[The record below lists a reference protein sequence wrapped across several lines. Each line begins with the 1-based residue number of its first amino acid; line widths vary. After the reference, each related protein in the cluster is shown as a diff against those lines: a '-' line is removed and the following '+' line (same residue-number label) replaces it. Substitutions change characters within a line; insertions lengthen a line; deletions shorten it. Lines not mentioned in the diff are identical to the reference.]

1 MAIIDPLDMPMG
13 KTIVDPFEK
22 QPDVEAA
29 KAVST
34 FEYIANQAK
43 LGLTDS
49 AVLGQAI
56 LDTFLIE
63 PVTGLVTGKGKK
75 GGIGE
80 RFSENVK
87 RLQRTATQIT
97 GAQTGMKA
105 PDTVSEIVGGGSR
118 MMTDPINYIG
128 VGPVMKTGAKLTD
141 WAAQT
146 LSNITGR
153 AGGLFGLGV
162 TAETGGIVG
171 EQVEKA
177 VTGETTGT
185 GKAIGSLGGAVA
197 GIPSA
202 AVIEQ
207 TISGATNV
215 AKQLYDKYKMVKT
228 DPAAANEA
236 YASGAAKRLLEKI
249 AQDLPIDKK
258 IDDIVTDFNRIG
270 KIVNSATP
278 AESKA
283 YLDSLYTKYPDTP
296 QGRTEA
302 LQEFEQWQSNQFK
315 VPLLVAMSDN
325 ALVKSQVQKLA
336 KENPQFRQRVDL
348 ELQNLATA
356 IDERS
361 DLLFGPRYAPVTGA
375 AGIDIRNAYKRRQA
389 IDDQIENLSSKFVPT
404 EKQADIGK
412 AIENLVEARRK
423 TAAAE
428 VSPLYQK
435 VIKEATDAGATLPA
449 NEVENIYR
457 FVELNNLRDI
467 FGRNTPIDRQILS
480 KLAPEKIDEQE
491 VFKPL
496 SFENVDSLKRAINE
510 FQRERLTLDESRK
523 INQLERFVNQSRQSI
538 TGDYS
543 QRLADI
549 DRQFY
554 EKVGVPFSAQGI
566 KDIDSKR
573 YAEQVAPVIVKNSSS
588 LNQFLNA
595 VGDQGIPI
603 ANNAVISEVYSKA
616 IKNDVL
622 DPRAL
627 RSYIKQKETVLEQL
641 PETRALLNQALIDD
655 SVLKLARA
663 NIEDAVKV
671 AEKRVADNFV
681 ISVKDSNGV
690 SVPNYTEIANKL
702 FSDPNFFAK
711 ITKDLK
717 DLDPATSKAVYNS
730 IRAEIVNKARDF
742 PDGGLKFLS
751 DPKNAKVINQ
761 VFGKGYQNAVRDLIK
776 LSDGIRKA
784 NVDDISAVLM
794 RAELDLVNK
803 KLTELGIPGLDAPF
817 ITSTFRDRIAS
828 IPQKIVRL
836 ATRVNTAQLKDATD
850 KAIGDLLLDKDGLDK
865 LSNVAKTMDFKINNP
880 ASFRKVKDSLSS
892 IAPRYM
898 YGGTKEAIMENVEPQ
913 PAIQEPNL
921 EFQLF
926 EEQR

>member
-1 MAIIDPLDMPMG
+1 MAGPWEQFKDSPTAAPEQTGPWSEFGALD
-13 KTIVDPFEK
+13 T
-22 QPDVEAA
+22 DVQAT
-29 KAVST
+29 KALST
-34 FEYIANQAK
+34 FDYIANQAK

-49 AVLGQAI
+49 AVLGEAI

-63 PVTGLVTGKGKK
+63 PVVGLVTGKGKK
-75 GGIGE
+75 GGIAE

-87 RLQRTATQIT
+87 RLQKTASNIT
-97 GAQTGMKA
+97 GAETGVNA
-105 PDTVSEIVGGGSR
+105 PDTVSEIVGGGAR
-118 MMTDPINYIG
+118 MLTDPINYFG
-128 VGPVMKTGAKLTD
+128 VGPVVKTGSKISEVVADTAAK
-141 WAAQT
+141 
-146 LSNITGR
+146 ITGR
-153 AGGLFGLGV
+153 AAGLFGLGV
-162 TAETGGIVG
+162 TTETGGIVG

-177 VTGETTGT
+177 ATGETTGT

-215 AKQLYDKYKMVKT
+215 AKQIYNKYKMVKT
-228 DPAAANEA
+228 DPVAANEA

-249 AQDLPIDKK
+249 AQDLPVDQK
-258 IDDIVTDFNRIG
+258 IDDIVKEFNRIG
-270 KIVNSATP
+270 DVI
-278 AESKA
+278 SK
-283 YLDSLYTKYPDTP
+283 
-296 QGRTEA
+296 E
-302 LQEFEQWQSNQFK
+302 K
-315 VPLLVAMSDN
+315 VPLAVAMSDN
-325 ALVKSQVQKLA
+325 AIVKSQVQKLA

-348 ELQNLATA
+348 ELQNLASA
-356 IDERS
+356 IDERAN
-361 DLLFGPRYAPVTGA
+361 LLFGQRYAPITA
-375 AGIDIRNAYKRRQA
+375 PKGIDLRPAQRKIAA

-404 EKQADIGK
+404 EKQTDIGK
-412 AIENLVEARRK
+412 AIENLVETRRK
-423 TAAAE
+423 E
-428 VSPLYQK
+428 VSREISPLYQS
-435 VIKEATDAGATLPA
+435 VIKEATDAGITLPA
-449 NEVENIYR
+449 EQVESIYR
-457 FVELNNLRDI
+457 FVEANNLRDI

-480 KLAPEKIDEQE
+480 KLAPEKIDEQD

-523 INQLERFVNQSRQSI
+523 INQLEQFVNEARQSI
-538 TGDYS
+538 PGDYS
-543 QRLADI
+543 QRLSAI

-554 EKVGVPFSAQGI
+554 ERIGVPFSAQGI

-603 ANNAVISEVYSKA
+603 ANNAIISEVYSKA

-627 RSYIKQKETVLEQL
+627 RSYIKQKSAVLEQL
-641 PETRALLNQALIDD
+641 PETKALLNQALIDD
-655 SVLKLARA
+655 GALKVAKA
-663 NIEDAVKV
+663 NIEDIYKASQ
-671 AEKRVADNFV
+671 KRVADNFV
-681 ISVKDSNGV
+681 TSVTDSNGV
-690 SVPNYTEIANKL
+690 AVPNYTEIANKI
-702 FSDPNFFAK
+702 FTDPNFFGK

-761 VFGKGYQNAVRDLIK
+761 MFGKGYQASVRDLIK
-776 LSDGIRKA
+776 MSDAIRKA

-794 RAELDLVNK
+794 RAELDLVNR
-803 KLTELGIPGLDAPF
+803 KLTDLGIPGLDAPY
-817 ITSTFRDRIAS
+817 ITSTIRDRIAS

-850 KAIGDLLLDKDGLDK
+850 KAIGELLLDKDGLEK
-865 LSNVAKTMDFKINNP
+865 LVNVARTMDFKINNP
-880 ASFRKVKDSLSS
+880 VSFRKIKDSFSS
-892 IAPRYM
+892 IAPRYI
-898 YGGTKEAIMENVEPQ
+898 YGGAKEAIMENVEPQ
-913 PAIQEPNL
+913 PAAQEPNL

-926 EEQR
+926 EEQQ

>member
-1 MAIIDPLDMPMG
+1 MAGPWEQFKDSATASSVSSQTGPWVEFAGLNN
-13 KTIVDPFEK
+13 
-22 QPDVEAA
+22 DVEAA

-34 FEYIANQAK
+34 FDYIANQAK

-87 RLQRTATQIT
+87 RLQKTASEIT
-97 GAQTGMKA
+97 GAETGMKA
-105 PDTVSEIVGGGSR
+105 PGTVSEIVGGGSR

-141 WAAQT
+141 WAAET
-146 LSNITGR
+146 LAKTTGR
-153 AGGLFGLGV
+153 AGGLFTLGT
-162 TAETGGIVG
+162 TAETGGILG
-171 EQVEKA
+171 EQVEKTI
-177 VTGETTGT
+177 TGETTGT
-185 GKAIGSLGGAVA
+185 GKAAGSL
-197 GIPSA
+197 SA
-202 AVIEQ
+202 AVLGITPAAAVEQ
-207 TISGATNV
+207 AISGVGNV
-215 AKQLYDKYKMVKT
+215 AKQIYNKYKMVKD
-228 DPAAANEA
+228 DPASANEA

-249 AQDLPIDKK
+249 AQDLPADQK
-258 IDDIVTDFNRIG
+258 IDDIVTEFNRIG
-270 KIVNSATP
+270 GIINK
-278 AESKA
+278 
-283 YLDSLYTKYPDTP
+283 DT
-296 QGRTEA
+296 
-302 LQEFEQWQSNQFK
+302 
-315 VPLLVAMSDN
+315 VPLAVAMSDN

-356 IDERS
+356 IDDRS
-361 DLLFGPRYAPVTGA
+361 NLLFGPRYAPVSGA
-375 AGIDIRNAYKRRQA
+375 QGIDISNAYKRRQA

-404 EKQADIGK
+404 ERQADIGK

-423 TAAAE
+423 TASAE
-428 VSPLYQK
+428 IRPEYQS
-435 VIKEATDAGATLPA
+435 VIKQATDAGAELPA
-449 NEVENIYR
+449 TQVQNIYN
-457 FVELNNLRDI
+457 FVEANNLRDI

-480 KLAPEKIDEQE
+480 RLAPEKIEGE
-491 VFKPL
+491 NVFKPL
-496 SFENVDSLKRAINE
+496 SFENVDSLKRTINE

-523 INQLERFVNQSRQSI
+523 INQLEAFVNEARKDI
-538 TGDYS
+538 PGDFS
-543 QRLADI
+543 QRLSDI
-549 DRQFY
+549 DRKFY
-554 EKVGVPFSAQGI
+554 EKVGIPFSAQGI

-573 YAEQVAPVIVKNSSS
+573 YAEQVAPVIIKNSSS
-588 LNQFLNA
+588 LNQFLGA

-603 ANNAVISEVYSKA
+603 ANNAVIAEVYNKA

-622 DPRAL
+622 DSRAL
-627 RSYIKQKETVLEQL
+627 RSYIKQKSSVLEQL
-641 PETRALLNQALIDD
+641 PETKSLLNQAIIDD
-655 SVLKLARA
+655 GVLRLARA
-663 NIEDAVKV
+663 NIDDAVKI
-671 AEKRVADNFV
+671 AEKKVADNFV
-681 ISVKDSNGV
+681 LSVKDSNGV
-690 SVPNYTEIANKL
+690 SVPNYIEISNKL
-702 FSDPNFFAK
+702 FTDPNFFAK

-742 PDGGLKFLS
+742 PDGGLKFLA

-761 VFGKGYQNAVRDLIK
+761 MFGKGYQASVKDLVK
-776 LSDGIRKA
+776 LSDSIRKA

-850 KAIGDLLLDKDGLDK
+850 KAIGELLLDKDGLEK
-865 LSNVAKTMDFKINNP
+865 LMNVARTMDFKINNP
-880 ASFRKVKDSLSS
+880 TNFRKLKDSLSS
-892 IAPRYM
+892 VAPRYI
-898 YGGTKEAIMENVEPQ
+898 YGGAKEAIMENVQPEPSAPEPQ
-913 PAIQEPNL
+913 L
-921 EFQLF
+921 DFTLFQ
-926 EEQR
+926 EQR

>member
-207 TISGATNV
+207 TISGTANV

-249 AQDLPIDKK
+249 AQDLPTDQK
-258 IDDIVTDFNRIG
+258 IEDIVKEFNRIG
-270 KIVNSATP
+270 DVINK
-278 AESKA
+278 
-283 YLDSLYTKYPDTP
+283 D
-296 QGRTEA
+296 
-302 LQEFEQWQSNQFK
+302 K
-315 VPLLVAMSDN
+315 VPLAVAMADN
-325 ALVKSQVQKLA
+325 ALVKSAVQKLS

-356 IDERS
+356 IDDRS
-361 DLLFGPRYAPVTGA
+361 NLIFGPRYAPVTGA

-404 EKQADIGK
+404 EKQTDIGK

-428 VSPLYQK
+428 ISPLYQN
-435 VIKEATDAGATLPA
+435 VIKEATDAGITLPM
-449 NEVENIYR
+449 EQVENIYR
-457 FVELNNLRDI
+457 FVEANNLRDI
-467 FGRNTPIDRQILS
+467 FGRNTPIDRKIIS
-480 KLAPEKIDEQE
+480 NLAPEKVTRTNALGEEVVED

-523 INQLERFVNQSRQSI
+523 INQLERFVNESRQSI
-538 TGDYS
+538 PGDYS

-554 EKVGVPFSAQGI
+554 EKIGVPFSAQGI

-663 NIEDAVKV
+663 NIEDAVKA

-761 VFGKGYQNAVRDLIK
+761 MFGKGYQASVRDLIK
-776 LSDGIRKA
+776 LSDAVRKA

-880 ASFRKVKDSLSS
+880 ASFRKFRDSLGS
-892 IAPRYM
+892 IAPRYI
-898 YGGTKEAIMENVEPQ
+898 YGGTKEAVMENVEPQ

>member
-13 KTIVDPFEK
+13 KTIVDPFEVN
-22 QPDVEAA
+22 PDVEAT
-29 KAVST
+29 KALST
-34 FEYIANQAK
+34 FDYIANQAK

-87 RLQRTATQIT
+87 RLQRTATQLT
-97 GAQTGMKA
+97 GAETGTKA
-105 PDTVSEIVGGGSR
+105 PDTLSEIVGGGAR
-118 MMTDPINYIG
+118 MLTDPINYFG
-128 VGPVMKTGAKLTD
+128 VGPVVKTGSKISEVVADTAAKI
-141 WAAQT
+141 A
-146 LSNITGR
+146 GR
-153 AGGLFGLGV
+153 ATGLFSLGA
-162 TAETGGIVG
+162 TAETGGIAG

-177 VTGETTGT
+177 ITGETTGT
-185 GKAIGSLGGAVA
+185 GKAIGSIGSAVL
-197 GIPSA
+197 GIPPA
-202 AVIEQ
+202 AAIEQ
-207 TISGATNV
+207 AISSTTNI
-215 AKQLYDKYKMVKT
+215 AKQLYNKYKAVKT

-249 AQDLPIDKK
+249 AQDLPPDQK
-258 IDDIVTDFNRIG
+258 IDDIVKEFNRIG
-270 KIVNSATP
+270 DVINK
-278 AESKA
+278 E
-283 YLDSLYTKYPDTP
+283 
-296 QGRTEA
+296 
-302 LQEFEQWQSNQFK
+302 K
-315 VPLLVAMSDN
+315 VPLAVAMSDN
-325 ALVKSQVQKLA
+325 ALVKSAVQKLS
-336 KENPQFRQRVDL
+336 KENPQFRQRVDS

-361 DLLFGPRYAPVTGA
+361 NLIFGPRYAPVTDA
-375 AGIDIRNAYKRRQA
+375 ASIDIRNAYKRRQA
-389 IDDQIENLSSKFVPT
+389 IDNQIENLSSKFIPT

-423 TAAAE
+423 TAASE
-428 VSPLYQK
+428 ISPLYQN
-435 VIKEATDAGATLPA
+435 VIKEATEAGITLPT
-449 NEVENIYR
+449 EQVESIYR
-457 FVELNNLRDI
+457 FVEANNLRDI
-467 FGRNTPIDRQILS
+467 FGRNTPIDRKIIAN
-480 KLAPEKIDEQE
+480 LAPEQVTRTNALGEEVVED

-523 INQLERFVNQSRQSI
+523 INQLEAFVNEARKSI
-538 TGDYS
+538 PGDYS
-543 QRLADI
+543 QRLSDI

-554 EKVGVPFSAQGI
+554 EKIGVPFSAQGI

-627 RSYIKQKETVLEQL
+627 RNYIKQKEAVLEQL

-761 VFGKGYQNAVRDLIK
+761 MFGKGYQASVRDLIK
-776 LSDGIRKA
+776 LSDAVRKA

-865 LSNVAKTMDFKINNP
+865 LSNIAKTMDFKINNP
-880 ASFRKVKDSLSS
+880 TNFRKIKDSFSS
-892 IAPRYM
+892 IAPRYI

-926 EEQR
+926 EEQQ

>member
-34 FEYIANQAK
+34 FDYIANQAK

-87 RLQRTATQIT
+87 RLQKTASEIT
-97 GAQTGMKA
+97 GAETGMKA
-105 PDTVSEIVGGGSR
+105 PGTVSEIVGGGSR

-141 WAAQT
+141 WAAET
-146 LSNITGR
+146 LAKTTGR
-153 AGGLFGLGV
+153 AGGLFTLGT
-162 TAETGGIVG
+162 TAETGGILG
-171 EQVEKA
+171 EQVEKTI
-177 VTGETTGT
+177 TGETTGT
-185 GKAIGSLGGAVA
+185 GKAAGSL
-197 GIPSA
+197 SA
-202 AVIEQ
+202 AVLGITPAAAVEQ
-207 TISGATNV
+207 AISGVGNV
-215 AKQLYDKYKMVKT
+215 AKQIYNKYKMVKD
-228 DPAAANEA
+228 DPASANEA

-249 AQDLPIDKK
+249 AQDLPADQK
-258 IDDIVTDFNRIG
+258 IDDIVTEFNRIG
-270 KIVNSATP
+270 GIINK
-278 AESKA
+278 
-283 YLDSLYTKYPDTP
+283 DT
-296 QGRTEA
+296 
-302 LQEFEQWQSNQFK
+302 
-315 VPLLVAMSDN
+315 VPLAVAMSDN

-356 IDERS
+356 IDDRS
-361 DLLFGPRYAPVTGA
+361 NLLFGPRYAPVSGA
-375 AGIDIRNAYKRRQA
+375 QGIDISNAYKRRQA
-389 IDDQIENLSSKFVPT
+389 IDNQIENLSSKFVPT
-404 EKQADIGK
+404 ERQADIGK

-423 TAAAE
+423 TASAE
-428 VSPLYQK
+428 IRPEYQS
-435 VIKEATDAGATLPA
+435 VIKQATDAGAELPA
-449 NEVENIYR
+449 TQVQNIYN
-457 FVELNNLRDI
+457 FVEANNLRDI

-480 KLAPEKIDEQE
+480 RLAPEKIEGE
-491 VFKPL
+491 NVFKPL

-523 INQLERFVNQSRQSI
+523 INQLEAFVNEARKDI
-538 TGDYS
+538 PGDFS
-543 QRLADI
+543 QRLSDI
-549 DRQFY
+549 DRKFY
-554 EKVGVPFSAQGI
+554 EKVGIPFSAQGI

-573 YAEQVAPVIVKNSSS
+573 YAEQVAPVIIKNSSS
-588 LNQFLNA
+588 LNQFLGA

-603 ANNAVISEVYSKA
+603 ANNAVIAEVYNKA

-622 DPRAL
+622 DSRAL
-627 RSYIKQKETVLEQL
+627 RSYIKQKSSVLEQL
-641 PETRALLNQALIDD
+641 PETKSLLNQAIIDD
-655 SVLKLARA
+655 GVLRLARA
-663 NIEDAVKV
+663 NIDDAVKI
-671 AEKRVADNFV
+671 AEKKVADNFV
-681 ISVKDSNGV
+681 LSVKDSNGV
-690 SVPNYTEIANKL
+690 SVPNYIEISNKL
-702 FSDPNFFAK
+702 FTDPNFFAK

-742 PDGGLKFLS
+742 PDGGLKFLA

-761 VFGKGYQNAVRDLIK
+761 MFGKGYQASVKDLVK
-776 LSDGIRKA
+776 LSDSIRKA

-850 KAIGDLLLDKDGLDK
+850 KAIGELLLDKDGLEK
-865 LSNVAKTMDFKINNP
+865 LMNVARTMDFNINNP
-880 ASFRKVKDSLSS
+880 TNFRKLKDSLSS
-892 IAPRYM
+892 VAPRYI
-898 YGGTKEAIMENVEPQ
+898 YGGAKEAIMENVQPEPSAPEPQ
-913 PAIQEPNL
+913 L
-921 EFQLF
+921 DFTLFQ
-926 EEQR
+926 EQR

>member
-13 KTIVDPFEK
+13 KTIVDPFEA

-34 FEYIANQAK
+34 FDYIANQAK

-87 RLQRTATQIT
+87 RLQKTASEIT
-97 GAQTGMKA
+97 GATTGMKA
-105 PDTVSEIVGGGSR
+105 PGTVSEIVGGGSR

-141 WAAQT
+141 WAAET
-146 LSNITGR
+146 LAKTTGR
-153 AGGLFGLGV
+153 AGGLFTLGT
-162 TAETGGIVG
+162 TAETGGILG
-171 EQVEKA
+171 EQVEKTI
-177 VTGETTGT
+177 TGETTGT
-185 GKAIGSLGGAVA
+185 GKAAGSL
-197 GIPSA
+197 SA
-202 AVIEQ
+202 AVLGITPAAAVEQ
-207 TISGATNV
+207 AISGVGNV
-215 AKQLYDKYKMVKT
+215 AKQIYNKYKMVKD
-228 DPAAANEA
+228 DPASANEA

-249 AQDLPIDKK
+249 AQDLPADQK
-258 IDDIVTDFNRIG
+258 IDDIVTEFNRIG
-270 KIVNSATP
+270 GIINK
-278 AESKA
+278 
-283 YLDSLYTKYPDTP
+283 DT
-296 QGRTEA
+296 
-302 LQEFEQWQSNQFK
+302 
-315 VPLLVAMSDN
+315 VPLAVAMSDN

-356 IDERS
+356 IDDRS
-361 DLLFGPRYAPVTGA
+361 NLLFGPRYAPVTGA
-375 AGIDIRNAYKRRQA
+375 QGIDISNAYKRRQA
-389 IDDQIENLSSKFVPT
+389 IDNQIENLSSKFVPT
-404 EKQADIGK
+404 ERQADVGK

-423 TAAAE
+423 TASAE
-428 VSPLYQK
+428 IRPEYQS
-435 VIKEATDAGATLPA
+435 VIKQATDAGAELPA
-449 NEVENIYR
+449 TQVQNIYN
-457 FVELNNLRDI
+457 FVEANNLRDI

-480 KLAPEKIDEQE
+480 RLAPEKIEGE
-491 VFKPL
+491 NVFKPL

-523 INQLERFVNQSRQSI
+523 INQLEAFVNEARKDI
-538 TGDYS
+538 PGDFS
-543 QRLADI
+543 QRLSDI
-549 DRQFY
+549 DRKFY
-554 EKVGVPFSAQGI
+554 EKVGIPFSAQGI

-573 YAEQVAPVIVKNSSS
+573 YAEQVAPVIIKNSSS
-588 LNQFLNA
+588 LNQFLGA

-603 ANNAVISEVYSKA
+603 ANNAVIAEVYNKA

-622 DPRAL
+622 DSRAL
-627 RSYIKQKETVLEQL
+627 RSYIKQKSSVLEQL
-641 PETRALLNQALIDD
+641 PETKSLLNQAIIDD
-655 SVLKLARA
+655 GVLRLARA
-663 NIEDAVKV
+663 NIDDAVKI
-671 AEKRVADNFV
+671 AEKKVADNFV
-681 ISVKDSNGV
+681 LSVKDSNGV
-690 SVPNYTEIANKL
+690 SVPNYIEISNKL
-702 FSDPNFFAK
+702 FTDPNFFAK

-742 PDGGLKFLS
+742 PDGGLKFLA

-761 VFGKGYQNAVRDLIK
+761 MFGKGYQASVKDLVK
-776 LSDGIRKA
+776 LSDSIRKA

-850 KAIGDLLLDKDGLDK
+850 KAIGELLLDKDGLEK
-865 LSNVAKTMDFKINNP
+865 LMNVARTMDFKINNP
-880 ASFRKVKDSLSS
+880 TNFRKLKDSLSS
-892 IAPRYM
+892 VAPRYI
-898 YGGTKEAIMENVEPQ
+898 YGGAKEAIMENVQPEPSAPEPQ
-913 PAIQEPNL
+913 L
-921 EFQLF
+921 DFTLFQ
-926 EEQR
+926 EQR

>member
-13 KTIVDPFEK
+13 KTIVDPFEA
-22 QPDVEAA
+22 QPDIEAA

-87 RLQRTATQIT
+87 RLQKTASEIT

-141 WAAQT
+141 WAAQS
-146 LSNITGR
+146 LANITGR
-153 AGGLFGLGV
+153 SAGLFGLGV
-162 TAETGGIVG
+162 TAETGGIAG

-177 VTGETTGT
+177 ITGETTGT

-207 TISGATNV
+207 GISGATNV
-215 AKQLYDKYKMVKT
+215 AKQLYNKYKMVKT

-249 AQDLPIDKK
+249 AQDLPPDQK
-258 IDDIVTDFNRIG
+258 IEDIVKEFNRIG
-270 KIVNSATP
+270 DVINK
-278 AESKA
+278 
-283 YLDSLYTKYPDTP
+283 D
-296 QGRTEA
+296 
-302 LQEFEQWQSNQFK
+302 K
-315 VPLLVAMSDN
+315 VPLAVAMSDN
-325 ALVKSQVQKLA
+325 ALVKSAVQKLS

-356 IDERS
+356 IDDRS
-361 DLLFGPRYAPVTGA
+361 NLIFGPRYAPVTDA
-375 AGIDIRNAYKRRQA
+375 ASIDIRNAYKRRQA

-404 EKQADIGK
+404 EKQTEIGK

-428 VSPLYQK
+428 ISPLYQN

-467 FGRNTPIDRQILS
+467 FGRNTPIDREILS

-496 SFENVDSLKRAINE
+496 SFENVDSLKRAINS

-523 INQLERFVNQSRQSI
+523 INQLEAFVNESRKSI
-538 TGDYS
+538 PGDYS
-543 QRLADI
+543 QRLSDI
-549 DRQFY
+549 DREFY
-554 EKVGVPFSAQGI
+554 EKIGMPFSAQGI

-616 IKNDVL
+616 IKNDVF

-627 RSYIKQKETVLEQL
+627 RNYIKQKEAVLEQL
-641 PETRALLNQALIDD
+641 PETRSLLNQALIDD
-655 SVLKLARA
+655 SVLKIARA
-663 NIEDAVKV
+663 NIEDAVKF

-681 ISVKDSNGV
+681 ISVKDANGV
-690 SVPNYTEIANKL
+690 SVPNYTEISNKL
-702 FSDPNFFAK
+702 FSDPNFFTK

-751 DPKNAKVINQ
+751 DPKNSKVINQ
-761 VFGKGYQNAVRDLIK
+761 MFGKGYQASVRDLIR
-776 LSDGIRKA
+776 LSDAVRKA

-794 RAELDLVNK
+794 RSELDLVNK

-880 ASFRKVKDSLSS
+880 ASFRKFRDSLGS
-892 IAPRYM
+892 IAPRYI

-926 EEQR
+926 EAQQ

>member
-1 MAIIDPLDMPMG
+1 MAGPWEQFKDSATASSVSSQTGPWVEFAGLNN
-13 KTIVDPFEK
+13 
-22 QPDVEAA
+22 DVEAA

-34 FEYIANQAK
+34 FDYIANQAK

-87 RLQRTATQIT
+87 RLQKTASEIT
-97 GAQTGMKA
+97 GAETGVKA
-105 PDTVSEIVGGGSR
+105 PGIVSEIVGGGSR
-118 MMTDPINYIG
+118 MMTDPINYLGI
-128 VGPVMKTGAKLTD
+128 GPVMKTGAKLTD
-141 WAAQT
+141 WAAET
-146 LSNITGR
+146 LAKTTGR
-153 AGGLFGLGV
+153 AGGLFALGA
-162 TAETGGIVG
+162 TAETGGMVG
-171 EQVEKA
+171 EQVEKTI
-177 VTGETTGT
+177 TGETTGT
-185 GKAIGSLGGAVA
+185 GKAIGSLSAAVA

-207 TISGATNV
+207 TIGGVSNV
-215 AKQLYDKYKMVKT
+215 AKQIYDKYKMVKT
-228 DPAAANEA
+228 DPVAANEA

-249 AQDLPIDKK
+249 AQDLPVDQK
-258 IDDIVTDFNRIG
+258 IDDIVKEFNRIG
-270 KIVNSATP
+270 DIINK
-278 AESKA
+278 
-283 YLDSLYTKYPDTP
+283 D
-296 QGRTEA
+296 Q
-302 LQEFEQWQSNQFK
+302 
-315 VPLLVAMSDN
+315 VPLAVAMSDN
-325 ALVKSQVQKLA
+325 AIVKSQVQKLA

-356 IDERS
+356 IDDRS
-361 DLLFGPRYAPVTGA
+361 NLLFGPRYAPVTGA
-375 AGIDIRNAYKRRQA
+375 TGIDISNAYKRRLA

-423 TAAAE
+423 EASKE
-428 VSPLYQK
+428 ISPLYQN
-435 VIKEATDAGATLPA
+435 VIKEATDAGVTLPA

-457 FVELNNLRDI
+457 FVEANNLRDI

-480 KLAPEKIDEQE
+480 KLAPEKVDEQE

-496 SFENVDSLKRAINE
+496 SFENIDSLKRAINE

-523 INQLERFVNQSRQSI
+523 INQLEQFVNQSRQSI
-538 TGDYS
+538 PGDYS

-554 EKVGVPFSAQGI
+554 EKIGVPFSAQGI

-588 LNQFLNA
+588 LNQFLGA

-603 ANNAVISEVYSKA
+603 ANNAVIAEVYSKA
-616 IKNDVL
+616 IKNDLL

-627 RSYIKQKETVLEQL
+627 RNYIKQKSAVLEQL
-641 PETRALLNQALIDD
+641 PETKALLNQALIDD
-655 SVLKLARA
+655 GVLKVARA
-663 NIEDAVKV
+663 NIDEAVKV

-681 ISVKDSNGV
+681 TSVTDANGV
-690 SVPNYTEIANKL
+690 AVPNYTEISNKL
-702 FSDPNFFAK
+702 FTDPNFFAK

-742 PDGGLKFLS
+742 PDGGLQFLS

-761 VFGKGYQNAVRDLIK
+761 MFGKGYQASVRDLIK
-776 LSDGIRKA
+776 LSDAVRKA

-794 RAELDLVNK
+794 RAELDLVNR
-803 KLTELGIPGLDAPF
+803 KLTDLGIPGLDAPF

-828 IPQKIVRL
+828 VPQKIVRL

-850 KAIGDLLLDKDGLDK
+850 KAIGELLLDKDGLEK
-865 LSNVAKTMDFKINNP
+865 LMNVARTMDFKINNP
-880 ASFRKVKDSLSS
+880 TNFRKIKESLSS
-892 IAPRYM
+892 VAPRYI
-898 YGGTKEAIMENVEPQ
+898 YGGAKEAIMENVEPQ
-913 PAIQEPNL
+913 PPAYQPNL
-921 EFQLF
+921 QFQIF
-926 EEQR
+926 EGQQ